1 MNILAHTKGM
11 DGNSY
16 HRVYLPNHGIENVRF
31 VSELYEADL
40 EWCDILMYSRHLYEN
55 PDFLDKMRKQY
66 GFKIIV
72 DTDDWWETDPS
83 HPKHVWWN
91 NSGMG
96 LHIRQ
101 HLINADA
108 VTCTGEY
115 LASLVPNR
123 NVYILPNTL
132 PYGEG
137 QFAFRKPQISDR
149 IRIVYASTIMNY
161 KNTELVKGAMKQLTG
176 LNIEMVIAG
185 YTESPLYDEVIDNLT
200 AGGKIPYKLV
210 PWAGIHDYMLG
221 YEGEIGI
228 IPSKHSKFNRCKSNL
243 KVLEFASQKMP
254 VVCSPFDPYKNLPI
268 FYAANEKEWINTISD
283 LVESPT
289 IRQRAGQS
297 LASFCHLSYWL
308 DGDQR
313 KNMYEQILQRSNS
326 HSR

>member
-1 MNILAHTKGM
+1 M

-16 HRVYLPNHGIENVRF
+16 HRVYIPNKNLYSNNKNVSVRF
-31 VSELYEADL
+31 VSELNESDL
-40 EWCDILMYSRHLYEN
+40 DWCDILMYSRHLYEN
-55 PDFLDKMRKQY
+55 PDFLDQMRKKY
-66 GFKIIV
+66 NFKIVV

-96 LHIRQ
+96 LQIRQ

-115 LASLVPNR
+115 LASLVPNK
-123 NVYILPNTL
+123 NVYVLPNTL

-149 IRIVYASTIMNY
+149 VRIVYASTIMNY
-161 KNTELVKGAMKQLTG
+161 KNTELVKGAIKQLTG

-185 YTESPLYDEVIDNLT
+185 YAENPLYDEVIDNLT

-228 IPSKHSKFNRCKSNL
+228 IPSRDSKFNRCKSNL

-254 VVCSPFDPYKNLPI
+254 VVCSPFDPYKNMPVV
-268 FYAANEKEWINTISD
+268 YAANEKQWVEAISD
-283 LVESPT
+283 LIEDEQD
-289 IRQRAGQS
+289 RFECGEY
-297 LASFCHLSYWL
+297 LYGFCSTVYKS
-308 DGDQR
+308 DQKKR
-313 KNMYEQILQRSNS
+313 IDVYEQILQRSNS